1 MHGFYVLILKFKG
14 HYFKN
19 EETFPTEGID
29 TNICMHP
36 FQKMLWSKGK
46 KGTKLL
52 QIRESRN
59 RTDFLLKLRL

>member
-29 TNICMHP
+29 TNICMYP